1 MLNRRSVLGSFASLG
16 AAAGVAT
23 LPKVAEAKVTPT
35 LPPPVFGPL
44 INLQQADKVMSE
56 LDLDAIVLGQG
67 VNVYHATGLDLTATK
82 MGHTP
87 IVLAVISR
95 RAGQRISVIA
105 PAFLFYYT
113 VALDAR
119 HSDYPIYLFDAS
131 VGTDPDAE
139 ITLDELPLY
148 PDLQQSPLDNIERE
162 RLDGVRQAL
171 TNNPARPNVTLALAQ
186 VFKDL
191 GIGKGGRIAG
201 DWQTVRQAVAAA
213 APAATVVNADD
224 ALRRIRPVKSPLE
237 LQLMSYAAQ
246 ANAEAA
252 LEAARAIRAG
262 ADVRELRA
270 AYFSAAA
277 KRGMQGVFMVI
288 DRVSSPTYQAT
299 LRDGQCLSIDCVSHY
314 MGYHGDFARA
324 IHIGEP
330 TKTMR
335 RVSELTGKSWD
346 LLREQLKPGLRFSEV
361 RALGKAALK
370 SLGADFPIS
379 FTPHSVG
386 LFHSDHVGNLGS
398 PRRED
403 IMLEPNMVLSVDCPL
418 GATGMGG
425 SSHLEDL
432 MLITSDGAQPLN
444 DIGSKV
450 VMV

>member
-1 MLNRRSVLGSFASLG
+1 MLSRRGVLGSFASLG
-16 AAAGVAT
+16 AAAGAGA
-23 LPKVAEAKVTPT
+23 LPQAEEAKARPT

-44 INLQQADKVMSE
+44 MNLEQADKVMAE
-56 LDLDAIVLGQG
+56 LQLDAIVVGQG

-87 IVLAVISR
+87 IVLAVVSR
-95 RAGQRISVIA
+95 RPDQHVSIVA

-119 HSDYPIYLFDAS
+119 HSEYPVYLYDAS
-131 VGTDPDAE
+131 VGREANAD

-148 PDLQQSPLDNIERE
+148 DDLEQAPLDTVERE
-162 RLDGVRQAL
+162 RLGAVERAL
-171 TNNPARPNVTLALAQ
+171 KDKSARPNLELALTKML
-186 VFKDL
+186 KDL
-191 GIGKGGRIAG
+191 GVASGRIAV
-201 DWQTVRQAVAAA
+201 DWPTVQRSVAGA
-213 APAATVVNADD
+213 APGATLVDADD
-224 ALRRIRPVKSPLE
+224 ALRRIRPIKSPAE
-237 LQLMSYAAQ
+237 LKLMSYAAQ
-246 ANAEAA
+246 ANADAS
-252 LEAARAIRAG
+252 LEAARAVRAG

-270 AYFSAAA
+270 EYFAAAA

-288 DRVSSPTYQAT
+288 DRVSSPTYQAS

-330 TKTMR
+330 PRSMR
-335 RVSELTGKSWD
+335 RVSELTGRSWD
-346 LLREQLKPGLRFSEV
+346 ILREQLKPGLRFTQV
-361 RALGKAALK
+361 RAIGKAALK

-398 PRRED
+398 PRRD
-403 IMLEPNMVLSVDCPL
+403 DMVLEPNMVLSVDCPM

-432 MLITSDGAQPLN
+432 MLITQNGAKPLN
-444 DIGSKV
+444 DIGSQV
-450 VMV
+450 VLV